1 MAWSLTR
8 THSVFGNQ
16 RVVMIDVTP
25 DSAEANIETGLDV
38 VTAFS
43 MGIKSLTALAKLDE
57 NVDSSGTAANGTIG
71 ASGFTSGDEF
81 FLVCYGR

>member
-1 MAWSLTR
+1 MAWSLTK
-8 THSVFGNQ
+8 TQTVFGDQ
-16 RVVMIDVTP
+16 RVVMIDVVP
-25 DSAEANIETGLDV
+25 DGAEANIETGLGV

-43 MGIKSLTALAKLDE
+43 MGIKSLTALATLDI
-57 NVDSSGTAANGTIG
+57 NVDSSGTADNGTIG